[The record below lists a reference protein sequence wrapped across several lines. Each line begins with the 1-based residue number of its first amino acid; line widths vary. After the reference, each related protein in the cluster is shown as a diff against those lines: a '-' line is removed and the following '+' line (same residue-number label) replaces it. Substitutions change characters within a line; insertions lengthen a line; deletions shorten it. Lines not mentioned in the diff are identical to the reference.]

1 MFFMK
6 NENVKVISSNKKAYF
21 DYSIFEKYV
30 AGIVLTG
37 TEIKSVRAGA
47 INLKDSFIKIENFE
61 AWLYNCHISPY
72 DMGNRYNHEPLRVR
86 KLLLNKKEILKIL
99 NKQKQENYT
108 IIPLN
113 AFLKKGYL
121 KLEIALCK
129 GKKLYDKR
137 ESLKKKD
144 IARNLKNY
152 Y

>member
-1 MFFMK
+1 MK
-6 NENVKVISSNKKAYF
+6 NENVKIISSNKKAYF

-152 Y
+152 

>member
-1 MFFMK
+1 MK

-152 Y
+152 

>member
-1 MFFMK
+1 MK
-6 NENVKVISSNKKAYF
+6 NENVKIISSNKKAYF

-137 ESLKKKD
+137 ETLKKKD

-152 Y
+152 

>member
-113 AFLKKGYL
+113 AFLSKGYL

-152 Y
+152 

>member
-6 NENVKVISSNKKAYF
+6 NENVKIISSNKKAYF
-21 DYSIFEKYV
+21 DYSIFEKYT

-37 TEIKSVRAGA
+37 TEIKSVRSGA

-113 AFLKKGYL
+113 AFLSKGYL

-137 ESLKKKD
+137 ETLKKKD
-144 IARNLKNY
+144 ISRNLKNY
-152 Y
+152 

>member
-1 MFFMK
+1 MK
-6 NENVKVISSNKKAYF
+6 NENVKIISSNKKAYF
-21 DYSIFEKYV
+21 DYSIFEKYT

-37 TEIKSVRAGA
+37 TEIKSVRSGA

-152 Y
+152 